1 MLQMNAQHLAYLAGV
16 LLLSGNTALAQCE
29 TKEMDQNIVYMGK
42 GGVGNVC
49 VNDYEQSEKFCLE
62 EGKIATYKYDII
74 DDKNMVGSTEIK
86 QLDDRCLEATT
97 AGHAKEASR
106 TPNGWL
112 CKPAERTVRI
122 HISYC
127 Q

>member
-1 MLQMNAQHLAYLAGV
+1 MNAQHLAYLAGV

-29 TKEMDQNIVYMGK
+29 TKEMNQNIVYMGK

-62 EGKIATYKYDII
+62 EGKIATYRYDII
-74 DDKNMVGSTEIK
+74 DEKNMVGSTEIK

-97 AGHAKEASR
+97 TGHAKDASR

-112 CKPAERTVRI
+112 CKPAERTISI

-127 Q
+127 P